1 MIKQRQNAGAC
12 CAPPPGG
19 PPAQQ
24 TFPSSDETPGKV
36 RRYVREILA
45 HDDQPLGDAK
55 LDALLLMVSELTT
68 NAYRYGTEPGDSM
81 LVKVLPLL
89 TVVRVEVHDTRRK
102 RPQIRDESGERARG
116 RGLHIVEA
124 LASRWGVD
132 DRPFGKAVWVELE
145 R

>member
-1 MIKQRQNAGAC
+1 MIKERQGTGPR
-12 CAPPPGG
+12 CAAPDG
-19 PPAQQ
+19 PPAEEK
-24 TFPSSDETPGKV
+24 FPKSEETPAKA
-36 RRYVREILA
+36 RRYVRDVLA
-45 HDDQPLGDAK
+45 HDDQPLGDDK

-89 TVVRVEVHDTRRK
+89 TGVRVEVHDTSRK
-102 RPQIRDESGERARG
+102 RPEMRTESGARARG

-132 DRPFGKAVWVELE
+132 DRPFGKVVWVEVD